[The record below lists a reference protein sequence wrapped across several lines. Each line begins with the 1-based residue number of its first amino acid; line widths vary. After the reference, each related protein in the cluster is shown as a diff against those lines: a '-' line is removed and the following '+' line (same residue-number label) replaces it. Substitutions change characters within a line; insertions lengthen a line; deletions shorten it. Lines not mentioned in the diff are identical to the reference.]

1 MAEIKINNLKIDA
14 EKSEEMI
21 DLRSDAE
28 ASNSKAL
35 LLSQHC
41 AEGWPRRRWLK
52 HYLLLSLAAF

>member
-28 ASNSKAL
+28 ASNSKAFT
-35 LLSQHC
+35 
-41 AEGWPRRRWLK
+41 
-52 HYLLLSLAAF
+52 AFTTLRGGRMATMAKPWWWCF

>member
-28 ASNSKAL
+28 ASNSKAFTAFTTL
-35 LLSQHC
+35 RGGLATAALT
-41 AEGWPRRRWLK
+41 AAV
-52 HYLLLSLAAF
+52 YLA

>member
-28 ASNSKAL
+28 ASNSKAFTAFTTL
-35 LLSQHC
+35 R
-41 AEGWPRRRWLK
+41 GGR
-52 HYLLLSLAAF
+52 AAISKPWWWCF